1 MKNIT
6 ALIVSLVI
14 IFTITSLVVGNLLL
28 FIFAIIP
35 VFLFLVAEVLKEFTT
50 LNDTPKNEGYVFVYN
65 ISANDYIMVS
75 KDALPQYKNNPSF
88 IISN

>member
-6 ALIVSLVI
+6 ALIASLVI
-14 IFTITSLVVGNLLL
+14 IFTIISLVVGNLLL

-50 LNDTPKNEGYVFVYN
+50 LNDTPINEGYVFVYN
-65 ISANDYIMVS
+65 IKAHDYLMVS
-75 KDALPQYKNNPSF
+75 EDALEQYKNNPSF
-88 IISN
+88 ITTS